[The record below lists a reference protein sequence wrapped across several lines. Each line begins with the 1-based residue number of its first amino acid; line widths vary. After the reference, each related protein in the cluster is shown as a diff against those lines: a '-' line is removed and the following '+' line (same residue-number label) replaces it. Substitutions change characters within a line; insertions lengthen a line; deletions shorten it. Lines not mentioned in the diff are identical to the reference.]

1 MPRFIVIGYFE
12 FYNAIFK
19 EKTELDLTDSELKE
33 FKEMRA
39 EIDSKLLTVKI
50 RIFFLRVCS
59 LVLII
64 TSIINIVLNVYII
77 IFNKKLD
84 NEKYKEDIMNKSN
97 EENNSNIDNH
107 LIN

>member
-19 EKTELDLTDSELKE
+19 EKNELDLTDSELEE

-39 EIDSKLLTVKI
+39 EIESKLLTVKI
-50 RIFFLRVCS
+50 RIFFLRFCS